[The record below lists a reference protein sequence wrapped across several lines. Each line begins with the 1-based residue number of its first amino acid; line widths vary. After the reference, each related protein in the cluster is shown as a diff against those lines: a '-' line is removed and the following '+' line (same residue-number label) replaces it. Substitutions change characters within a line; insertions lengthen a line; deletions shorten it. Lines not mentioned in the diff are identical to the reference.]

1 MDVENVSVPCD
12 VLILSHDDDAALC
25 VKARPSRASSHLLDG
40 VHIIL
45 CPARDACHAAILD
58 CAFDD
63 DEIGRQVGA
72 NRESGGGKEAEES
85 ASGEKGLDEAAIFR
99 AELAV
104 VKADAGS

>member
-1 MDVENVSVPCD
+1 MS
-12 VLILSHDDDAALC
+12 
-25 VKARPSRASSHLLDG
+25 KAV

-72 NRESGGGKEAEES
+72 NRESHEPVAVAAVVLCTVSASAMPPASGGGEAMITGKETHEAPTL
-85 ASGEKGLDEAAIFR
+85 AGGEQG
-99 AELAV
+99 
-104 VKADAGS
+104 